1 MQNQL
6 VPVNRIEAEVKPEK
20 IYATLF
26 LTPYI
31 LIAFI
36 ISISAIWFNAL
47 YLIFLSIPFVVLGLY
62 KYFLIISST
71 FYLSDQQL
79 IIQRGV
85 FTKTVNYLE
94 LYRIKDILVE
104 QPFWMKALGL
114 MNITL
119 LSFDK
124 EESLLVL
131 KGIKISDLPQ
141 SIRNHVQECRQR
153 NKVLT
158 IDN

>member
-31 LIAFI
+31 IIAFT

-47 YLIFLSIPFVVLGLY
+47 YLILLSIPFVVLGLY

-104 QPFWMKALGL
+104 QPFWMKALRL

>member
-20 IYATLF
+20 IYAILF

-47 YLIFLSIPFVVLGLY
+47 YLILLSIPFVVLGLY

-104 QPFWMKALGL
+104 QPFWMKTLGL
-114 MNITL
+114 MNTTL

>member
-47 YLIFLSIPFVVLGLY
+47 YLILLSIPFVVLGLY

-71 FYLSDQQL
+71 FYLTDQQL

>member
-47 YLIFLSIPFVVLGLY
+47 YLILLSIPFVVLGLY

>member
-6 VPVNRIEAEVKPEK
+6 VPVNNIEAEVKPEK
-20 IYATLF
+20 IYATIF
-26 LTPYI
+26 LIPPIFIEFT
-31 LIAFI
+31 IAFSGI
-36 ISISAIWFNAL
+36 YFNAVYPIL
-47 YLIFLSIPFVVLGLY
+47 LSLFFVALGLY

-79 IIQRGV
+79 IIQKGV
-85 FTKTVNYLE
+85 FAKTVNYLE
-94 LYRIKDILVE
+94 LYRIKDTLVE

-114 MNITL
+114 MNITPL
-119 LSFDK
+119 PFDNA
-124 EESLLVL
+124 ESLLVL
-131 KGIKISDLPQ
+131 KGIKVSDLPQ
-141 SIRNHVQECRQR
+141 SIRIHVQEYRQR

>member
-31 LIAFI
+31 IIAFT

-47 YLIFLSIPFVVLGLY
+47 YLILLSIPFVVLGLY

>member
-6 VPVNRIEAEVKPEK
+6 VPVNSIEAEVKPEK

-26 LTPYI
+26 LIPPI
-31 LIAFI
+31 FIAFI
-36 ISISAIWFNAL
+36 IAFSGVYFNAVYPIL
-47 YLIFLSIPFVVLGLY
+47 LSLFFVALGLY

-71 FYLSDQQL
+71 FYLLDQQL

-104 QPFWMKALGL
+104 QPFWMKALRI

-124 EESLLVL
+124 EESLLIL

>member
-6 VPVNRIEAEVKPEK
+6 VPVNRIEVEVKPEK

-47 YLIFLSIPFVVLGLY
+47 YLILLSIPFVVLGLY

-141 SIRNHVQECRQR
+141 SIRNRVQECRQR

>member
-6 VPVNRIEAEVKPEK
+6 VPVNRIEVEVKPEK

-47 YLIFLSIPFVVLGLY
+47 YLILLSIPFVVLGLY

-104 QPFWMKALGL
+104 QSFWMKALGL

-131 KGIKISDLPQ
+131 KGIKISDLSQ